1 MSRSDV
7 PGRRLL
13 LKGALG
19 AGALAA
25 VPGLAHA
32 AAPGAPR
39 TPAPG
44 APHAAG
50 PGEGRTAAAGPAYRN
65 PLVERR
71 ADPYIHRHTDGR
83 YYFTAT
89 APEYDRVVLR
99 RSRTLGGLSTAEES
113 VIWRRHTSGDMG
125 AHIWAPE
132 IHHIDGKWYIYFAA
146 GRADDVWKIR
156 IWVLENEHP
165 DPFRGTWT
173 EKGRIT
179 TAWDTFSLDATTFTH
194 RGTRYLAWAQQ
205 EPGLDNNSGLFLSA
219 MANPWTLK
227 GPQIRLTTPE
237 FAWETVGYKV
247 NEGPAVIQ
255 RNGRV
260 FVSYSASATDHH
272 YCVGLLTADTDSDLL
287 NPASWSKSPTPVF
300 VSSAA
305 NGQYG
310 PGHNSFTVAE
320 DGRTDVLVYHARQYK
335 EITGDP
341 LDDPNRHTRI
351 QTLGWKADGTPD
363 FGVPV
368 ADAPVPDT
376 SAAVTRYTMTAF
388 TNSSESNM
396 YVYESADALG
406 YTLLKGPAYTPPSG
420 LIRDPSLIRHTDGY
434 YYIAHTTDWTG
445 NTIGF
450 ARSRDRTNW
459 QFHARHTLPVAG
471 LARTWAPEWF
481 VDADGRTH
489 IVVSLDTTNTYTF
502 RPHLLTATDAS
513 LRTWTAPKP
522 LAGLDRSNYIDTFV
536 VRHDGKYHAIT
547 KQETTKYLEHAVA
560 DRLEG
565 PYTFTGTG
573 DWAGWG
579 SWREGPALVQL
590 DNGGWRIY
598 FDGYAEQK
606 YYYSDSLD
614 GLRTWTPIRQLP
626 GLSGFARHFTVL
638 RERV

>member
-7 PGRRLL
+7 PSRRTLL
-13 LKGALG
+13 RGALG

-25 VPGLAHA
+25 LPGTALPGTAF
-32 AAPGAPR
+32 AAPAPS
-39 TPAPG
+39 G
-44 APHAAG
+44 G
-50 PGEGRTAAAGPAYRN
+50 PGERGAVAAAYRN
-65 PLVERR
+65 PLVEQR
-71 ADPYIHRHTDGR
+71 ADPFIHRHTDGR

-89 APEYDRVVLR
+89 APEYDRIILR
-99 RSRTLGGLSTAEES
+99 RATTLQGLSTAPES

-132 IHHIDGKWYIYFAA
+132 LHHIDGKWYIYFAA
-146 GRADDVWKIR
+146 GRTDDVWKIR
-156 IWVLENEHP
+156 IWVLENSNP
-165 DPFRGTWT
+165 DPFQGSWT
-173 EKGRIT
+173 ERGQIT

-194 RGTRYLAWAQQ
+194 NGTRYLAWAQH
-205 EPGLDNNSGLFLSA
+205 EPGLDNNTGLFLSA
-219 MANPWTLK
+219 MADPWTLR
-227 GPQIRLTTPE
+227 GPQIRLSTPE
-237 FAWETVGYKV
+237 FDWENVGFKV

-260 FVSYSASATDHH
+260 FLSYSASATDHH
-272 YCVGLLTADTDSDLL
+272 YCMGLLTARAGSDLL
-287 NPASWSKSPTPVF
+287 DPASWSKSPTPVF
-300 VSSAA
+300 VSSEE
-305 NGQYG
+305 NRQYG

-351 QTLGWKADGTPD
+351 QPLGWRADGTPE

-368 ADAPVPDT
+368 ADAAATAGP
-376 SAAVTRYTMTAF
+376 AAVTRYTMTAF

-396 YVYESADALG
+396 YVYESSDALA
-406 YTLLKGPAYTPPSG
+406 YNLLKGPAYTPPTG
-420 LIRDPSLIRHTDGY
+420 LIRDPSLIRHTDGL
-434 YYIAHTTDWTG
+434 YYIVYTTNWTG

-450 ARSRDRTNW
+450 ARSSDRVNW
-459 QFHARHTLPVAG
+459 QYYGQHTLPVAG

-481 VDADGRTH
+481 VDADGSTH
-489 IVVSLDTTNTYTF
+489 VIVSLDTTDNYIF
-502 RPHLLTATDAS
+502 RPHLLTATSSS
-513 LRTWTAPKP
+513 LLNWTTPTP
-522 LAGLDRSNYIDTFV
+522 ISGLANSNYIDTFV
-536 VRHDGKYHAIT
+536 VRHGGKYHAIT

-560 DRLEG
+560 DRLAG

-573 DWAGWG
+573 NWAGWG

-598 FDGYAEQK
+598 FDGYAEGK

-614 GLRTWTPIRQLP
+614 GLNTWTPIRELP

-638 RERV
+638 RESV